1 MEFSDPQRYN
11 CSTMIILA
19 VYYGVLL
26 LIGIPGNI
34 LIGLV
39 ILTNSHMRIAPNIY
53 IFNLAVVDVITLA
66 IGT

>member
-11 CSTMIILA
+11 CSTMTFLA

-39 ILTNSHMRIAPNIY
+39 ILTNSHMRNAPNIY